1 MYGRRAQAD
10 GDAIAGL
17 FQGMLLATGALLVG
31 ALIGGY
37 YIGAAIGIVGSGA
50 AVAAGFGIILGGVAV
65 LTAIGCGIYGVV
77 NCCLEKRE
85 ASRFQQAARLQQQQA
100 NNRVEATSAESTKQI
115 LRGTSA
121 SKLITSAPRDSN
133 KSDTNPE
140 QQSPAISRSAPV
152 KQSSF
157 SKLLAIFK
165 RNSQPALP
173 STDVR
178 SEPDSPKL

>member
-17 FQGMLLATGALLVG
+17 FQGILVATGALLVG
-31 ALIGGY
+31 TLIGGY

-50 AVAAGFGIILGGVAV
+50 AVAAGFGIILGGVAI
-65 LTAIGCGIYGVV
+65 LTAIGLGIYGIV
-77 NCCLEKRE
+77 NCCLRCET
-85 ASRFQQAARLQQQQA
+85 SRFQQAARLQQQA
-100 NNRVEATSAESTKQI
+100 TNRVEASAESTKQI
-115 LRGTSA
+115 MRRTSA
-121 SKLITSAPRDSN
+121 SKLIDSAALDAN
-133 KSDTNPE
+133 KSETNPE
-140 QQSPAISRSAPV
+140 DPSQTISRSASV

-165 RNSQPALP
+165 RNSQPTLP

-178 SEPDSPKL
+178 SEPCSPKL